1 MIEPTQNE
9 ISIIKQLLPDDK
21 DLELKLQKLQEYV
34 ELVLQENNKHNIIGR
49 STVKNIWIRHVIDS
63 LQLSLYIN
71 SNDINVV
78 DFGSGAGFPA
88 IILSIVTKNH
98 FFLIEKSPVKAK
110 FLSNVINTLGL
121 NNARVINSFITN
133 NNLTFLP
140 KNSIIIARAFKSISE
155 ILNIVASTELNKII
169 LLKGKKWKE
178 EIDKVPKNIL
188 KKWHFEAKNSVF
200 NESVILI
207 INRQN

>member
-9 ISIIKQLLPDDK
+9 ISTIKQLLPDDK
-21 DLELKLQKLQEYV
+21 DVELKLQKLQKYV
-34 ELVLQENNKHNIIGR
+34 ELVLQENNKHNIIGK

-71 SNDINVV
+71 SNNINIV

-110 FLSNVINTLGL
+110 FLSNAINTLGL

-155 ILNIVASTELNKII
+155 ILNIVDSTELNKII

-178 EIDKVPKNIL
+178 EINETPKNIL
-188 KKWHFEAKNSVF
+188 KKWHFEAKNSTF
-200 NESVILI
+200 NESVILT